1 MKKTVLLLCAVLLI
15 AIVYNCTADCN
26 TADMQKK
33 IYIVQPNDT
42 LWEIADE
49 YCPKNMDK
57 REYIFNLKKHN
68 GLGDYIQPGE
78 HIEILVEE

>member
-15 AIVYNCTADCN
+15 AIGISCKADVQ
-26 TADMQKK
+26 TKQVT
-33 IYIVQPNDT
+33 YIVQPNDT
-42 LWEIADE
+42 LWQIADE

-68 GLGDYIQPGE
+68 GLGDYIQPYD

>member
-1 MKKTVLLLCAVLLI
+1 MKKAIFISCLILLI
-15 AIVYNCTADCN
+15 AIAVNVVADCN
-26 TADMQKK
+26 KADLQKK
-33 IYIVQPNDT
+33 IYVVQPDDT

-57 REYIFNLKKHN
+57 REYIFNLKKAN
-68 GLGDYIQPGE
+68 AIDGYIQPGD

>member
-1 MKKTVLLLCAVLLI
+1 MKKTVLLLCVIMVVAIAVKC
-15 AIVYNCTADCN
+15 VADCN
-26 TADMQKK
+26 TADLQKK
-33 IYIVQPNDT
+33 IYVVQPNDT

-57 REYIFNLKKHN
+57 REYIFNLKKAN
-68 GLGDYIQPGE
+68 AIDGYIQPGD

>member
-1 MKKTVLLLCAVLLI
+1 MKEKLLLITICLLLIIAIGISCKADVQMKKVTYV
-15 AIVYNCTADCN
+15 
-26 TADMQKK
+26 
-33 IYIVQPNDT
+33 VQPNDT
-42 LWEIADE
+42 LWDIAVE

-68 GLGDYIQPGE
+68 GLGDYIQPYD